1 MQQRVDFMFLDG
13 GNEVADQC
21 VLIRH
26 LQRFRGL
33 GGLPFLGPGGL
44 DLPLRL
50 AAAAA
55 CCCLRGFG
63 LLRI

>member
-1 MQQRVDFMFLDG
+1 MQQRIDFMFLDG
-13 GNEVADQC
+13 GNEVADQR

-33 GGLPFLGPGGL
+33 GGLPFLGLGGP

-55 CCCLRGFG
+55 RHLRVAAAG
-63 LLRI
+63 RE